1 MKFNELKS
9 IGYSTFSSKTIGL
22 QYPLSFKRF
31 ESRQQRGAILIIVL
45 WFIVVVTVIVA
56 ALATETRLS
65 AQVVLYNKMGMQT
78 WNDSLQALQ
87 VAQMELLINRMPLP
101 PGEEE
106 KVPISERKTKEY
118 RFDGRILELAYP
130 IPNTVQVRIY
140 DHGGKINIRLLNKHR
155 LRQLLEKRVGDDPE
169 KLQELEDAWEDW
181 IDRDD
186 LKRLTGAEKDYY
198 EKLDP
203 PYEPRNNRIET
214 VEELL
219 LIKGF
224 AEVFEGVEMDTAF
237 TVYGNR
243 FGVNPNLATR
253 EALMLLPGMDSG
265 TADTILVIRR
275 YKEFKS
281 LANLNELIQ
290 PEQLALLRSWIH
302 FSKSSRFYTIALQVK
317 KPEDIEKSESEEE
330 AANTDDLYNEPYEAA
345 TQPATP
351 EEKNQRAYMVT
362 VQPKGFNQLPKI
374 LMVNPYGVLPDTR
387 HEQVQIDEEDIDS
400 YGTGWGNS
408 RQNDRSFENST
419 PSSGLPF
426 FR

>member
-1 MKFNELKS
+1 
-9 IGYSTFSSKTIGL
+9 
-22 QYPLSFKRF
+22 
-31 ESRQQRGAILIIVL
+31 
-45 WFIVVVTVIVA
+45 
-56 ALATETRLS
+56 
-65 AQVVLYNKMGMQT
+65 
-78 WNDSLQALQ
+78 
-87 VAQMELLINRMPLP
+87 
-101 PGEEE
+101 
-106 KVPISERKTKEY
+106 VPISERKTKEY

-140 DHGGKINIRLLNKHR
+140 DHGGKINFRLLNKHR

-253 EALMLLPGMDSG
+253 EALMLLPGMDAG

-281 LANLNELIQ
+281 LADLNELIQ

-302 FSKSSRFYTIALQVK
+302 FSKTSNFYTIALQVK

-330 AANTDDLYNEPYEAA
+330 TANTDDSYKEPYEAA
-345 TQPATP
+345 TKPATP

-387 HEQVQIDEEDIDS
+387 HELVQIDEQDIDS

-408 RQNDRSFENST
+408 RQNDSSFENST